1 MSWII
6 ISNHHFTV
14 YSFFLEIKGIPFFQ
28 KLPNFRKRD
37 IILVISHYSPRK
49 KLSKKRITTPTLV
62 ISEDSGLLLYRS
74 SFRIRKCMNIIPY
87 QALTG

>member
-28 KLPNFRKRD
+28 KLPNFRQSD

-49 KLSKKRITTPTLV
+49 KIVQEKDNHAYPGDFGGFWASV
-62 ISEDSGLLLYRS
+62 ISVL
-74 SFRIRKCMNIIPY
+74 I
-87 QALTG
+87 